1 MEKCSKYY
9 NGIPTEEWIAS
20 IVVELHKHEL
30 IIGYSLEFSYDLIPA
45 ICIPTDINLKHLII
59 AFRKRQIGIF
69 RTETIGHLHYI
80 YFLRNSTEN

>member
-1 MEKCSKYY
+1 MNQCAKYR

-20 IVVELHKHEL
+20 IVVELHKDEL
-30 IIGYSLEFSYDLIPA
+30 IIGYSLEFSCDLIPA
-45 ICIPTDINLKHLII
+45 ICVPTEINLKQLINE
-59 AFRKRQIGIF
+59 FRNKQIGIF